1 MLQRPIRTIAL
12 VGCSDGLA
20 HPNPAI
26 SWVCRQLEAASL
38 SIRIFPSIWESQP
51 GRSAPAAARA
61 ADLTNA
67 FLDPSV
73 DAIFDGS
80 GGDLANGVLPYLQL
94 DLLRQHA
101 KPFFGYSDLSVLL
114 NALGDAGIPTYH
126 FQIRML
132 YANPAQLPAFL
143 HALQGDVSDWMQIS
157 YRFLQGTSLTGT
169 IAGGNIRCVLK
180 LIGTPWQPDFR
191 NRILFLESRSGG
203 LNRMETMLHQY
214 QQIGAFQQ
222 CKGVLLGTFTEIQKL
237 GQVEQ
242 LYQIIQQLVPDRPI
256 VCTQQL
262 GHAASSKCL
271 AYQTV
276 HTFSQENQ
284 TAP

>member
-20 HPNPAI
+20 HPNPVI

-132 YANPAQLPAFL
+132 
-143 HALQGDVSDWMQIS
+143 
-157 YRFLQGTSLTGT
+157 
-169 IAGGNIRCVLK
+169 
-180 LIGTPWQPDFR
+180 
-191 NRILFLESRSGG
+191 
-203 LNRMETMLHQY
+203 
-214 QQIGAFQQ
+214 
-222 CKGVLLGTFTEIQKL
+222 
-237 GQVEQ
+237 
-242 LYQIIQQLVPDRPI
+242 
-256 VCTQQL
+256 
-262 GHAASSKCL
+262 
-271 AYQTV
+271 
-276 HTFSQENQ
+276 
-284 TAP
+284 